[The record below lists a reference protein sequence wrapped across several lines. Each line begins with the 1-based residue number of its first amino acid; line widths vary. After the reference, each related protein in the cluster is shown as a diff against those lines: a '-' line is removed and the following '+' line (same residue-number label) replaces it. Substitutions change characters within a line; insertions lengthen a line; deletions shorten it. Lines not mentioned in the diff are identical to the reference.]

1 MGKFRC
7 MGCME
12 EYDDNTTVCPYCGY
26 VKGTP
31 AKEIYQLQPESIL
44 SGRYI
49 IGKVLG
55 FGGFGITYIAWD
67 SVLEKKVAVKEYLPS
82 DFATRMPGQTY
93 VSVYEGEKEEQFKS
107 GLRSFIEE
115 SQRLAKFNSVDGI
128 VNIYDSF
135 AENGTAYIIMEYLDG
150 RTLKSILKEKG
161 KIPYQEAIGY
171 ALPVLY
177 ALENV
182 HKAGIIHRDIA
193 PDNIF
198 ITNDGKVKL
207 LDFGAAR
214 YATTL
219 HSKSLSVILKP
230 GYAPEEQYRTRGN
243 QGPWT
248 DVYAMAATLYRAV
261 TGVIPEDSLERTA
274 NDTVKEPSKL
284 GIKLPQNIENAIMNA
299 LNIKAEDRIQ
309 SAKEFADALAG
320 EIELER
326 VIIKQKKDD
335 VGKWPIWQKGL
346 LGGAVAAVVAVV
358 VLITTGVIKT
368 PLTQD
373 RLPNVI
379 DMSVEDAE
387 KALAPYGYN
396 YMKDSESLDLI
407 TEAESDFSS
416 ADESNS
422 DDSTAEPSSDI
433 PAETDETSLSGM
445 SFVPMSADMI
455 SSGEPTGEVSSDPI
469 TESTET
475 ANKIRIEDKVYDSD
489 IPENLILAQSPNA
502 GSRIN
507 KEKYPDV
514 YLTLSA
520 GAEEIYLP
528 DDSFVG
534 MNKDEVVAKL
544 EELGFTVNVVEQA
557 SSEFAPGYIISQDYE
572 PGTKLRKGDTIT
584 ITVSTGS
591 DGAKVASFVPDV
603 VGRTFEEAKQIIN
616 GASLYIAVQ
625 REEYSDTVP
634 KGCVISQDPVPG
646 SGATTNE
653 TIVYL
658 VISKGSEKDATTR
671 VPDVTSRKLERAK
684 QMLTNSNLDINIE
697 YAYSNTI
704 AAGTV
709 ISQDISPDSKVPVGT
724 TVTVIVSQGARDDSK
739 AQQEQATKRAE
750 EPITNPT
757 KKSDDAKPKPDGASP
772 LVTAPPT
779 TSDTRVKVPDV
790 VGLSETSAKNR
801 LDNFNVTI
809 VYVYSSRTAK
819 GYVAEQSLENGS
831 KVNKGSS
838 ITLKVSAGAA
848 ENAWRTSSSWPSG
861 GNTNYTVEYRKK
873 YKTQSGY
880 NKDNWVFT
888 GSYQNEYC
896 DFYRLTDSG
905 GHSERHENSEIFNIH
920 NDKAGSYVNGNKKVV
935 VTENGETGNY
945 YYFHWCRGRTLQ
957 GGPTNSS
964 VCIGGQYQC
973 RTGDKTVTFQSPHYH
988 AFVGDGYVD
997 RWSGNVC
1004 QKANWANCAD
1014 SYWYYRIPIRRQT
1027 ISSYENRP
1035 VYVYNGVWTYT
1046 GETGSWSSTTSRKDS
1061 YSPSNSSSGYD
1072 IEYRY
1077 RENLQVYD

>member
-1 MGKFRC
+1 M
-7 MGCME
+7 
-12 EYDDNTTVCPYCGY
+12 
-26 VKGTP
+26 
-31 AKEIYQLQPESIL
+31 
-44 SGRYI
+44 
-49 IGKVLG
+49 
-55 FGGFGITYIAWD
+55 
-67 SVLEKKVAVKEYLPS
+67 
-82 DFATRMPGQTY
+82 
-93 VSVYEGEKEEQFKS
+93 
-107 GLRSFIEE
+107 
-115 SQRLAKFNSVDGI
+115 
-128 VNIYDSF
+128 
-135 AENGTAYIIMEYLDG
+135 
-150 RTLKSILKEKG
+150 
-161 KIPYQEAIGY
+161 
-171 ALPVLY
+171 
-177 ALENV
+177 
-182 HKAGIIHRDIA
+182 
-193 PDNIF
+193 
-198 ITNDGKVKL
+198 
-207 LDFGAAR
+207 
-214 YATTL
+214 
-219 HSKSLSVILKP
+219 
-230 GYAPEEQYRTRGN
+230 
-243 QGPWT
+243 
-248 DVYAMAATLYRAV
+248 
-261 TGVIPEDSLERTA
+261 
-274 NDTVKEPSKL
+274 
-284 GIKLPQNIENAIMNA
+284 
-299 LNIKAEDRIQ
+299 
-309 SAKEFADALAG
+309 
-320 EIELER
+320 
-326 VIIKQKKDD
+326 
-335 VGKWPIWQKGL
+335 
-346 LGGAVAAVVAVV
+346 VAVV

-396 YMKDSESLDLI
+396 YMKDSDSLDLI

-416 ADESNS
+416 ADESS
-422 DDSTAEPSSDI
+422 PDDSTAEPSSDI

-572 PGTKLRKGDTIT
+572 PGTKLRKGDMIT

-591 DGAKVASFVPDV
+591 DGAKVASFVPDA

-671 VPDVTSRKLERAK
+671 VPDVTNRKLERAK

-739 AQQEQATKRAE
+739 AQQEQATKRADVPLASSTKKIE
-750 EPITNPT
+750 DRQTNPPISSRPAT
-757 KKSDDAKPKPDGASP
+757 TQAVTSNTQAKIPE
-772 LVTAPPT
+772 
-779 TSDTRVKVPDV
+779 V
-790 VGLSETSAKNR
+790 VGLTEDEALKKLRGFKITKSKCYSNTYKKGIVASQCVLGYDQSIEILVSVGRIDDNWNYSDTQPAENPDIKVECDGYNRRRSVYTDSFKKVIHYSEWSEWEIGTSAN
-801 LDNFNVTI
+801 
-809 VYVYSSRTAK
+809 
-819 GYVAEQSLENGS
+819 
-831 KVNKGSS
+831 
-838 ITLKVSAGAA
+838 AGDLLFMGWD
-848 ENAWRTSSSWPSG
+848 EH
-861 GNTNYTVEYRKK
+861 
-873 YKTQSGY
+873 
-880 NKDNWVFT
+880 
-888 GSYQNEYC
+888 
-896 DFYRLTDSG
+896 
-905 GHSERHENSEIFNIH
+905 GHSEYLE
-920 NDKAGSYVNGNKKVV
+920 
-935 VTENGETGNY
+935 
-945 YYFHWCRGRTLQ
+945 
-957 GGPTNSS
+957 
-964 VCIGGQYQC
+964 
-973 RTGDKTVTFQSPHYH
+973 
-988 AFVGDGYVD
+988 
-997 RWSGNVC
+997 
-1004 QKANWANCAD
+1004 
-1014 SYWYYRIPIRRQT
+1014 
-1027 ISSYENRP
+1027 YENKA
-1035 VYVYNGVWTYT
+1035 VYKW
-1046 GETGSWSSTTSRKDS
+1046 
-1061 YSPSNSSSGYD
+1061 
-1072 IEYRY
+1072 RY
-1077 RENLQVYD
+1077 CYPEVD